1 MATKEDEHEISEEI
15 ISSIT
20 NDNDFK
26 AVDII
31 SEETLT
37 NKTNLTSMK
46 MADTTTDTTTVRIT
60 SATATPA
67 LKSTSE
73 ISIMN
78 ASMIQKSQKLL
89 EENPTDKIFNV
100 EPLYNQQQL
109 PKTVTTSPE
118 TSIMTSGNASMTSS
132 MIKATLKPSTAS
144 VKAEAMMST
153 VTPTTLPPASNL
165 ISEGEQ
171 IGKEES
177 FQAYRAMFIAVLCL
191 LAIAFCLC
199 FIS

>member
-1 MATKEDEHEISEEI
+1 MATKEDEHKISEEI
-15 ISSIT
+15 ISSIA

-26 AVDII
+26 ALGII
-31 SEETLT
+31 SKETLT
-37 NKTNLTSMK
+37 SKTDITSIE
-46 MADTTTDTTTVRIT
+46 MADTPPDIATVRIT
-60 SATATPA
+60 PAIPA
-67 LKSTSE
+67 LKATSE

-78 ASMIQKSQKLL
+78 ASMRQKGQKLL
-89 EENPTDKIFNV
+89 EEIPAVKNFNV
-100 EPLYNQQQL
+100 EPLYHQKQVY
-109 PKTVTTSPE
+109 KTVTTSPE
-118 TSIMTSGNASMTSS
+118 TSIMTSANASMTSS

-153 VTPTTLPPASNL
+153 VTSTTLPPASNL

-191 LAIAFCLC
+191 LAIGFCLC

>member
-1 MATKEDEHEISEEI
+1 MATKENEHEISEEI

-26 AVDII
+26 ALDII

-37 NKTNLTSMK
+37 NKTDISSMK
-46 MADTTTDTTTVRIT
+46 MADTTADTATVRIT
-60 SATATPA
+60 PATPP
-67 LKSTSE
+67 LKATSE

-78 ASMIQKSQKLL
+78 ASMIQKSRKLL
-89 EENPTDKIFNV
+89 EEIPTDKNV
-100 EPLYNQQQL
+100 NDEPLYHHKQL
-109 PKTVTTSPE
+109 HKTITTSPE
-118 TSIMTSGNASMTSS
+118 TSIMTSANASMTSL
-132 MIKATLKPSTAS
+132 MIKATLKPSKAS

>member
-1 MATKEDEHEISEEI
+1 MTTKENEHEISEEI
-15 ISSIT
+15 ISSIA

-46 MADTTTDTTTVRIT
+46 MADTTTDTTTLEIT
-60 SATATPA
+60 PATPE
-67 LKSTSE
+67 LKATSE

-78 ASMIQKSQKLL
+78 ASMIQKSRKLL
-89 EENPTDKIFNV
+89 EEIPTDKNVNV

>member
-1 MATKEDEHEISEEI
+1 MATKENEHEISEEI

-26 AVDII
+26 ALDII

-37 NKTNLTSMK
+37 NKTDISSMK
-46 MADTTTDTTTVRIT
+46 MADTTADTATVRIT
-60 SATATPA
+60 PATPP
-67 LKSTSE
+67 LKATSE

-78 ASMIQKSQKLL
+78 ASMIQKSRKLL
-89 EENPTDKIFNV
+89 EEIPTDKNV
-100 EPLYNQQQL
+100 NDEPLYHQKQL
-109 PKTVTTSPE
+109 HKTVTTSPE
-118 TSIMTSGNASMTSS
+118 TSIMTSANASMTSL
-132 MIKATLKPSTAS
+132 MIKATLKPSKAS

>member
-1 MATKEDEHEISEEI
+1 MTTKENEHEISEEI

-26 AVDII
+26 AQKII
-31 SEETLT
+31 SEETLINET
-37 NKTNLTSMK
+37 DNTSMK
-46 MADTTTDTTTVRIT
+46 MADTTADTAKIRIT
-60 SATATPA
+60 PATPA
-67 LKSTSE
+67 LQATSE

-78 ASMIQKSQKLL
+78 ASMIQKSRKLL
-89 EENPTDKIFNV
+89 EEIPKDKNVNV
-100 EPLYNQQQL
+100 EPIYNQQEL

-118 TSIMTSGNASMTSS
+118 TSIMTSENASMTSS

-153 VTPTTLPPASNL
+153 VTPTTLPPPSNL

>member
-1 MATKEDEHEISEEI
+1 MTTKENEHEISEEI
-15 ISSIT
+15 ISSIAI
-20 NDNDFK
+20 DNDSK

-37 NKTNLTSMK
+37 NKTDITSMK
-46 MADTTTDTTTVRIT
+46 MADKAEVTTTIRIT
-60 SATATPA
+60 PATPVPKA
-67 LKSTSE
+67 TSE
-73 ISIMN
+73 SSIMN
-78 ASMIQKSQKLL
+78 ESMIQKSRKLL
-89 EENPTDKIFNV
+89 EEIPTDKHVNV

-109 PKTVTTSPE
+109 PKTVTTTPQ
-118 TSIMTSGNASMTSS
+118 TSIMTSANASMTSS
-132 MIKATLKPSTAS
+132 IIKAALKPST
-144 VKAEAMMST
+144 KYEAMMST
-153 VTPTTLPPASNL
+153 VTPTTLPPPSNL

>member
-1 MATKEDEHEISEEI
+1 MTKKENEHEISEEI
-15 ISSIT
+15 ISSIA

-46 MADTTTDTTTVRIT
+46 MADTTADTAKIRIT
-60 SATATPA
+60 PATPA
-67 LKSTSE
+67 LQATSE

-78 ASMIQKSQKLL
+78 ASMIQKSRKLL
-89 EENPTDKIFNV
+89 EEIPTEKNVNV

-118 TSIMTSGNASMTSS
+118 TSIMTSANETMTSS

-177 FQAYRAMFIAVLCL
+177 FQAYRAMFIAVICL

>member
-1 MATKEDEHEISEEI
+1 MTKKENEHEISEEI
-15 ISSIT
+15 ISSIAI
-20 NDNDFK
+20 DNDSK

-37 NKTNLTSMK
+37 NKTDITSMK
-46 MADTTTDTTTVRIT
+46 MADTTADTTTIRIT
-60 SATATPA
+60 PVTPA
-67 LKSTSE
+67 LQATSE

-78 ASMIQKSQKLL
+78 ASMIQKSRKLL
-89 EENPTDKIFNV
+89 EEIPKDKNVNV
-100 EPLYNQQQL
+100 EPIYNQQEL

-153 VTPTTLPPASNL
+153 VTPTTLPPPSNL

>member
-1 MATKEDEHEISEEI
+1 
-15 ISSIT
+15 
-20 NDNDFK
+20 
-26 AVDII
+26 
-31 SEETLT
+31 
-37 NKTNLTSMK
+37 
-46 MADTTTDTTTVRIT
+46 
-60 SATATPA
+60 
-67 LKSTSE
+67 
-73 ISIMN
+73 MN
-78 ASMIQKSQKLL
+78 ASMIQKSRKLL
-89 EENPTDKIFNV
+89 EEIPTDKNVNV
-100 EPLYNQQQL
+100 EPLYIQQQL